1 MHLVVVFGPPAVGKM
16 TVGREV
22 CALTG
27 YKLLHNHM
35 TIEPVLEIFPFGS
48 PPFDRI
54 SGGLRR
60 DVIREAAEHGLPGL
74 VFTFVWGVEL
84 EKDAE
89 TVAEYDEI
97 VRSRGGCADYVEL
110 YADLDVRLERNV
122 TAERLEHKRS
132 KRDLE
137 FSRKNLLDLEDT
149 FVLNTRCDGTG
160 DTRADRFLRDRTH
173 LRIETSRLAAAQVA
187 DRVVDELGLL
197 ASSPPDPPDP
207 PDPQGSPAPG
217 PGRAGGVR

>member
-1 MHLVVVFGPPAVGKM
+1 VVFGPPAVGKM
-16 TVGREV
+16 TVGREI
-22 CALTG
+22 CARTG

-35 TIEPVLEIFPFGS
+35 TIEPVLQIFPFGS

-60 DVIREAAEHGLPGL
+60 DVIREAAEFGLPGL

-84 EKDAE
+84 ESDAA
-89 TVAEYDEI
+89 TVAEYDDI
-97 VRSRGGCADYVEL
+97 VRSRGGSVDFVEL

-122 TAERLEHKRS
+122 TAERLEHKAS

-160 DTRADRFLRDRTH
+160 DTLADRFLAGRTH
-173 LRIETSRLAAAQVA
+173 LRVETSRLGAPEVA
-187 DRVVDELGLL
+187 ERVVGEL
-197 ASSPPDPPDP
+197 AIER
-207 PDPQGSPAPG
+207 PG
-217 PGRAGGVR
+217 ERGIDAGAVTP

>member
-16 TVGREV
+16 TVGREI
-22 CALTG
+22 CTRTG

-60 DVIREAAEHGLPGL
+60 DVIREAAEYGLPGL

-84 EKDAE
+84 ESDAA

-97 VRSRGGCADYVEL
+97 VRSRGGSVDFVEL

-137 FSRKNLLDLEDT
+137 FSRKNLLDLEET
-149 FVLNTRCDGTG
+149 FVLNTRCDDTGGTL
-160 DTRADRFLRDRTH
+160 ADRFLGDRSH
-173 LRIETSRLAAAQVA
+173 LRIETSRLAASEVA
-187 DRVVDELGLL
+187 DRAVAELGM
-197 ASSPPDPPDP
+197 
-207 PDPQGSPAPG
+207 G
-217 PGRAGGVR
+217 PGLD